1 MSAFNNNGVTMKGAI
16 IIASL
21 VAGDTLTFTR
31 IAVGDGVLPSGQ
43 TVLTTERLVNPLFNV
58 PISSVTS
65 DNAARATVKGAFNNA
80 NLATGFYYRE
90 IGLFAINPET
100 NAEELFCYGNAGD
113 LAEWINPV
121 GESSLIEKEIHLVT
135 LIGNATNVTAVFDEN
150 AKVLKSDFD
159 AAMPLKADL
168 DETPENGGRVLASQ
182 MRFDASQ
189 TLYVDAAAAA
199 GGDGSEARPFK
210 TIAAAINARYMGANV
225 IFIKIKPGTYAEELS
240 VPRSPGTTW
249 RITREGDGTVA
260 INTAVIDN
268 CAYIYLNGLTFNGPI
283 PANSTVVY
291 VANVPSFNVEQVT
304 INGNAEATG
313 VNFSTSRGVMRHCSV
328 NNCGLAIAATY
339 GAVVDLQRNGG
350 ANNDRALHSD
360 GGVIISDYYVP
371 GATTVSE
378 TVNGGVVNVQD
389 GHASFPSNYS
399 QLFPL
404 GDFTSADALKAAILK
419 VFNELTAGEIRECW
433 FINNISDGFGAFVGE
448 QQMQIRIGKTNNS
461 GAGYGVVFFEGHHN
475 PPFGYM
481 QIHNGS
487 FVQDTPVIFAREEI
501 ATPASY
507 GLMRVAAPVA
517 DELDS
522 TCQDAALTPA
532 NVHAMANYRIANT
545 YYNIGDVV
553 AVPYH
558 ANLFM
563 KCITA
568 GRADSEPLVT
578 IDAYDGQQ
586 IIDGGVTWEVGVVGK
601 TPGEIIM
608 YMGDTAPE
616 GYLACDHGEVSRTTY
631 ARLFRIRGTKDGAGN
646 GSTTFNLPNMNNGS
660 FLEGSNT
667 AGTVKS
673 AGLPNIEGYFSGLPL
688 LDKVTPSVAGDGR
701 LYNVTPNV
709 FGGYDSIASQSH
721 NDSGGYRMDFNANK
735 ANAIYGNS
743 DTVQPKSVTVKFCI
757 KY

>member
-135 LIGNATNVTAVFDEN
+135 LIGNATNVAAVFDED

-159 AAMPLKADL
+159 AAMALKADL
-168 DETPENGGRVLASQ
+168 DATPENGGRVLATQ

-199 GGDGSEARPFK
+199 GGNGSEARPFK

-249 RITREGDGTVA
+249 RITREGTGTVA
-260 INTAVIDN
+260 IKTAVIDN
-268 CAYIYLNGLTFNGPI
+268 CAYVYLSGLTFNGPI
-283 PANSTVVY
+283 PANSTFIY
-291 VANVPSFNVEQVT
+291 VANVPSFNLEQVT
-304 INGNAEATG
+304 INGNSDATG
-313 VNFSTSRGVMRHCSV
+313 VNFSTSRGVMSNCTV
-328 NNCGLAIAATY
+328 NNCGLAIAATS
-339 GAVVDLQRNGG
+339 GAMVDLRSVGG
-350 ANNDRALHSD
+350 TGNTRALQSD
-360 GGVIISDYYVP
+360 GGVIITSDNIPAATVP
-371 GATTVSE
+371 YERFNGGTISPASWNVIADGATDVTTLE
-378 TVNGGVVNVQD
+378 DGIYTIKNARQAQGLPGDNGGTLIIDRKAGTPHIVYYLDDQ
-389 GHASFPSNYS
+389 NYIYHRYFN
-399 QLFPL
+399 L
-404 GDFTSADALKAAILK
+404 AAGTWNNWESYIP
-419 VFNELTAGEIRECW
+419 EI
-433 FINNISDGFGAFVGE
+433 S
-448 QQMQIRIGKTNNS
+448 T
-461 GAGYGVVFFEGHHN
+461 
-475 PPFGYM
+475 
-481 QIHNGS
+481 
-487 FVQDTPVIFAREEI
+487 
-501 ATPASY
+501 ATPANY

-545 YYNIGDVV
+545 YYNVGDTV

-558 ANLFM
+558 VEFLL
-563 KCITA
+563 KCTQA
-568 GRADSEPLVT
+568 GRTSEDVLAT
-578 IDAYDGQQ
+578 IDVTKGQVITDGGAKWEVIAKA
-586 IIDGGVTWEVGVVGK
+586 IIDASISGKVITLTFADETTKTLTTQDTLPTKPTETLLWKASSNAAQTGTTITLNQPISNFDELVFFSYFTSSPYNIVESKVTTKSIINFLNGKEAGNGGAALVSATRFMLSISFDTVV
-601 TPGEIIM
+601 
-608 YMGDTAPE
+608 A
-616 GYLACDHGEVSRTTY
+616 L
-631 ARLFRIRGTKDGAGN
+631 TKDGS
-646 GSTTFNLPNMNNGS
+646 STTAFKLYASERRLSSIVG
-660 FLEGSNT
+660 
-667 AGTVKS
+667 VK
-673 AGLPNIEGYFSGLPL
+673 Y
-688 LDKVTPSVAGDGR
+688 
-701 LYNVTPNV
+701 
-709 FGGYDSIASQSH
+709 
-721 NDSGGYRMDFNANK
+721 
-735 ANAIYGNS
+735 
-743 DTVQPKSVTVKFCI
+743 
-757 KY
+757 